1 MDIRTGR
8 TYETHDDALKAG
20 VPNSD
25 IAEIVRNDPNIP
37 EVHFSSGPF
46 KNRIYKRNPE
56 NGQLIRVKK

>member
-1 MDIRTGR
+1 MDIRTGKM
-8 TYETHDDALKAG
+8 YETRDDALKAG

-25 IAEIVRNDPNIP
+25 IAEIVRNNSNIP
-37 EVHFSSGPF
+37 EVCFNSGPF